1 MCFMESTVETITMEL
16 KALEQGG
23 FAFWVDGLLISAGA
37 AGTVAAGASRYL
49 RKLMKEAV
57 AEDED

>member
-1 MCFMESTVETITMEL
+1 MEL